1 MRLFALLSHSVSV
14 KKCRRFLCIR
24 FVSATLLH
32 WFTTARSRCVTSL
45 GCSVYTV
52 SSSAWHHS
60 MLFPSNLDT
69 FSFCFFFFFWLLWLG
84 FPISCWIEVVL
95 GGIWICSSFQWG
107 GSQLVTSE
115 PYVGCGLV
123 LHCLFPSLLWEECLW
138 WMVLN
143 CMKRFSCICGDDH
156 VIFVF
161 SFVDVLGHIDWWT
174 LNHPSEPEMNP
185 TWSWCMILFYD
196 WSIFNLKCCDNLW
209 CREKWLS

>member
-1 MRLFALLSHSVSV
+1 MQT
-14 KKCRRFLCIR
+14 I
-24 FVSATLLH
+24 
-32 WFTTARSRCVTSL
+32 
-45 GCSVYTV
+45 SVYQV
-52 SSSAWHHS
+52 CFCYIAALVHHCQES
-60 MLFPSNLDT
+60 MCDILRVFCVHCLIICMASQYALSFQSGHLFLL
-69 FSFCFFFFFWLLWLG
+69 FCFFFWLLWLG